1 MFLRSEYD
9 KLGSVWREKS
19 KNRDRNLLAR
29 RQLAWRQWVLAGWI
43 LCSLLFGASW
53 CLAQTS
59 AATPEEAQA
68 ELAAQRLLFEA
79 RRLAQDGD
87 LAAAVREYGL
97 LAQRFAGRLEARQ
110 ALLERAQLQLRLG
123 NPQDGRD
130 TAQQLI
136 DAYPSSSEAAGA
148 FVILG
153 RSRSDQPSTPADLE
167 EARSNFRRVPLL
179 FGRDAFPELDW
190 RGEAR
195 VRSGDI
201 GLRLGETEAAAAAF
215 VRAIEDEAPSR
226 WTARARL
233 GLAEVLLRQG
243 EWTAAADVLQRLIRT
258 SELGLPEGDVE
269 LAVMA
274 RRQLTLIHRLRIRPQ
289 AGQPRWQTARQVAVG
304 LALDKPVGIAVH
316 EDGRLAIADDGAS
329 TAFVSVGPEGAGS
342 TGAGFTVV
350 SRMPAD
356 DPGKPWWSGDQA
368 YLPTKSRVQSL
379 LDRAAQSF
387 IVMKGSDRKPAEEL
401 TAGSRGLFG
410 QWYLVESDV
419 ERLLGYPPVGGRPGT
434 LASGDPIDVATDRRG
449 RVYLLDG
456 DAGTV
461 TRFDVQGTSEG
472 VVVRGNWRRPQALEV
487 DFLGNIYVLDRGES
501 QIHLYSP
508 DGERLQTLGPQ
519 LPGGIELRTPMD
531 LSVDGSGR
539 LWLVDSR
546 LAAVVVLE

>member
-1 MFLRSEYD
+1 MFLRGEYD
-9 KLGSVWREKS
+9 KLGGVWREKC
-19 KNRDRNLLAR
+19 KIRDLNLLAAGI
-29 RQLAWRQWVLAGWI
+29 LSSVLLG
-43 LCSLLFGASW
+43 SLLLVPLR

-59 AATPEEAQA
+59 AATPEQAQA

-97 LAQRFAGRLEARQ
+97 LAQRFTGRLEARQ
-110 ALLERAQLQLRLG
+110 ALLERAGLQLRLG

-136 DAYPSSSEAAGA
+136 DTYPSSPEAAGA

-153 RSRSDQPSTPADLE
+153 RSRSDQPSNAADLE

-243 EWTAAADVLQRLIRT
+243 EWAAAADVLQRLVRT
-258 SELGLPEGDVE
+258 SELGLPEGDAE
-269 LAVMA
+269 LAVVA
-274 RRQLTLIHRLRIRPQ
+274 RRQLTQIHRLRIRPQ

-304 LALDKPVGIAVH
+304 LPLDKPVGIAVH

-329 TAFVSVGPEGAGS
+329 IGFVSADSNG
-342 TGAGFTVV
+342 TYTVV
-350 SRMPAD
+350 SRMPAE
-356 DPGKPWWSGDQA
+356 DPGKPWWSDDQA
-368 YLPTKSRVQSL
+368 YLPAKSRVQNL

-387 IVMKGSDRKPAEEL
+387 IVMKGNEREPAEEL

-410 QWYLVESDV
+410 QWYLIESDLD
-419 ERLLGYPPVGGRPGT
+419 RLLGYPPVGGRPGT

-449 RVYLLDG
+449 LVYLLDG

-461 TRFDVQGTSEG
+461 TRFDAQGASEG
-472 VVVRGNWRRPQALEV
+472 VVVRGDWRRPQALEV
-487 DFLGNIYVLDRGES
+487 DFLGNIYILDRSES
-501 QIHLYSP
+501 QIHVYGP
-508 DGERLQTLGPQ
+508 DGERLQTLGPR
-519 LPGGIELRTPMD
+519 LPGGIELRNPMD